1 MLRKLTLIETGPQAR
16 GRADLAGTGGRA
28 LGRILAASSLACLVA
43 AGGLLWWQRGA
54 AVFGDLIVAGLAWC
68 F

>member
-1 MLRKLTLIETGPQAR
+1 MVRKLNVIGIGPQAQD
-16 GRADLAGTGGRA
+16 RAEVPATGGRA
-28 LGRILAASSLACLVA
+28 PARILVAALACLVA